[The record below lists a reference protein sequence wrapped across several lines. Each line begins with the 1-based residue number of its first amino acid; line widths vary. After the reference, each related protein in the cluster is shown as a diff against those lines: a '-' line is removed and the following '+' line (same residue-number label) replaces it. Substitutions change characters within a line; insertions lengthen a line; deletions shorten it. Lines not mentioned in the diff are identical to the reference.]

1 MREYVRTKN
10 LRAGDVTSETLYDE
24 RMRVLLRSGRE
35 LSSRAIDM
43 IKKLGYKGIYIEN
56 PESERREDIPL
67 PEPLLDNESML
78 RMAARIREMLA
89 RVTKEGSQIA
99 KFINVMAGDVEDIV
113 AVMKERADHH
123 ALTYEMYDMR
133 MASNWLYYHSIS
145 TCILSAGISIMLG
158 YTDEKVRSI
167 ALGGMLHDIG
177 KTFLGAGLYEKVDIT
192 DDERELLRTHPEQMF
207 RLLQRVTILPIDTT
221 YAVWQH
227 HEKCDGS
234 GYPLGISQE
243 KIHRAAQIVALANVF
258 DNMTNLTPYSDPM
271 TGVDAF
277 EYLAGCG
284 QYAVECVQA
293 LRAFAS
299 IYKVGTKVLL
309 SDGRIAVVLKN
320 VPGIPERPFLLCE
333 GKVLRMASDPKLMA
347 VVIADEI
354 S

>member
-24 RMRVLLRSGRE
+24 KMRVLLRSGRV

-43 IKKLGYKGIYIEN
+43 IRRLGYKGIYIEH
-56 PESERREDIPL
+56 SELIRREDIPL
-67 PEPLLDNESML
+67 PEPLLDNEKML
-78 RMAARIREMLA
+78 RMAAQIREMLV
-89 RVTKEGSQIA
+89 RMEKDGSQIA
-99 KFINVMAGDVEDIV
+99 GFIDVLEENVEDIV
-113 AVMKERADHH
+113 AIMKERADHH
-123 ALTYEMYDMR
+123 VLTYEMHDMR

-145 TCILSAGISIMLG
+145 TCILSAGIALMLG
-158 YTDEKVRSI
+158 YTDEKVRNI

-177 KTFLGAGLYEKVDIT
+177 KTFFENSLYEKTAIT
-192 DDERELLRTHPEQMF
+192 GDERELLRTHPEQMF
-207 RLLQRVTILPIDTT
+207 RLLQRVTILPVETT

-234 GYPLGISQE
+234 GYPMGIPQK
-243 KIHRAAQIVALANVF
+243 KIHQSAQIVGLANAF

-271 TGVDAF
+271 TGVDVF
-277 EYLAGCG
+277 EFLAGCG
-284 QYAVECVQA
+284 QYSVECVQA

-320 VPGIPERPFLLCE
+320 VPGIPERPYLLCE
-333 GKVLRMASDPKLMA
+333 GKVLHMVHDHDLMA
-347 VVIADEI
+347 VVIVDEI
-354 S
+354 F